1 MSHRA
6 TLRFYAE
13 LQDFL
18 PDEQRSAPITREFD
32 VPGSIK
38 DLIES
43 CGVPHTEVDLIIAN
57 GQSVGFDY
65 LVGPGDHISVY
76 PVFESFD
83 ISPLV
88 KVRADPLRE
97 TRFVADVHLG
107 RLARYLRLVGF
118 DTLYDNDWDDDEL
131 TQISS
136 NEGRILLTRDVELLK
151 RSSVT
156 HGYYVRSDDPQRQ
169 VLEVTRRFHLDQ
181 HLQPLTRCMTCN
193 GLLSR
198 VDKAAVAH
206 RLPPRT
212 KETFDDYSMCSECG
226 KIYWQGSHHDE
237 LTRVIDAV
245 KHSGIRGR
253 DG

>member
-18 PDEQRSAPITREFD
+18 PDDQRSAPITREFD

-38 DLIES
+38 DMIES
-43 CGVPHTEVDLIIAN
+43 CGVPHTEVDLIIVN
-57 GQSVGFDY
+57 GQSVDFDH
-65 LVGPGDHISVY
+65 LVGPGDHVSVY

-88 KVRADPLRE
+88 KVRAEPLRE

-118 DTLYDNDWDDDEL
+118 DTLYDNGWDDEEL
-131 TQISS
+131 ARISS

-156 HGYYVRSDDPQRQ
+156 HGYCVRSDDPLRQ
-169 VLEVTRRFHLDQ
+169 ILEVTRRFHLDEE
-181 HLQPLTRCMTCN
+181 LQPFTRCMTCN
-193 GLLSR
+193 GLLSP
-198 VDKAAVAH
+198 VDKAEVAH

-212 KETFDDYSMCSECG
+212 RETFDDYSSCSECG
-226 KIYWQGSHHDE
+226 KIYWRGSHDDE

-245 KHSGIRGR
+245 QRSDIPGR
-253 DG
+253 E

>member
-18 PDEQRSAPITREFD
+18 HDGQRSAPITREFD
-32 VPGSIK
+32 VSGSIK
-38 DLIES
+38 DMIES
-43 CGVPHTEVDLIIAN
+43 CGVPHTEVDLIISN

-83 ISPLV
+83 ISSIAR
-88 KVRADPLRE
+88 VRAEPLRE
-97 TRFVADVHLG
+97 TKFVADVHLG

-118 DTLYDNDWDDDEL
+118 DTLYDNNWHDGEL
-131 TQISS
+131 TQLSS
-136 NEGRILLTRDVELLK
+136 NEGRILLTRDIELLK

-181 HLQPLTRCMTCN
+181 DLRPLTRCMTCN
-193 GLLSR
+193 GLLSP
-198 VDKAAVAH
+198 VDKTAVAH
-206 RLPPRT
+206 RLPPGTRD
-212 KETFDDYSMCSECG
+212 TFDDYSRCSECG
-226 KIYWQGSHHDE
+226 RIYWRGSHYEE

-245 KHSGIRGR
+245 KQSGTSGR
-253 DG
+253 DR